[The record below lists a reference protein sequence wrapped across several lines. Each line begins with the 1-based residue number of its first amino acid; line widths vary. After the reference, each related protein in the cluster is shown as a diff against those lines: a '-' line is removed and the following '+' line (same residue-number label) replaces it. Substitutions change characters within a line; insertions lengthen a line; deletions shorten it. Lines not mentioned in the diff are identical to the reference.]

1 MQSDITRRL
10 FLTASFLNVWQAH
23 NLNVNLFPDRFGNST
38 SVEDAFFPMNPAPAQ
53 YAPRFSDFGAGWR
66 FTRNL
71 FAQYVYSTDYG
82 TSSAT
87 HTLMLRY
94 TFHGRD

>member
-1 MQSDITRRL
+1 M
-10 FLTASFLNVWQAH
+10 WQAH
-23 NLNVNLFPDRFGNST
+23 SLNVSLFPDRFGNLT
-38 SVEDAFFPMNPAPAQ
+38 SVEDAFFPMNQTPAQ

-82 TSSAT
+82 VSSAS
-87 HTLMLRY
+87 HTLMVRY
-94 TFHGRD
+94 TFRERD

>member
-1 MQSDITRRL
+1 VQSDITRRL

-23 NLNVNLFPDRFGNST
+23 SLDVSLFPDRFGNVA
-38 SVEDAFFPMNPAPAQ
+38 SVEGTFFSMNPAAGQ
-53 YAPRFSDFGAGWR
+53 YASRFSDFGAGWR

-82 TSSAT
+82 ASSAT
-87 HTLMLRY
+87 HTLMVRY
-94 TFHGRD
+94 TFHPRD